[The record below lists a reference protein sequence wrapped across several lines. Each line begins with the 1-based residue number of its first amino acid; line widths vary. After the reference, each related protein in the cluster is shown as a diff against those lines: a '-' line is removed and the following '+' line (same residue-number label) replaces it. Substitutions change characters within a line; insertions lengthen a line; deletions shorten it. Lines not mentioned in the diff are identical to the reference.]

1 MAIVNIHCYY
11 VPLIEMIQDVI
22 NQGDDFLIVETS
34 KDFIYNK
41 NIIGIV
47 ISIITICIYVQ
58 IPRFANWI
66 IKPNRYLK

>member
-11 VPLIEMIQDVI
+11 VPLIEMIQEVI
-22 NQGDDFLIVETS
+22 NLDDDFILLQAS
-34 KDFIYNK
+34 NDFFFNK

-47 ISIITICIYVQ
+47 VGMITICIYVQ

-66 IKPNRYLK
+66 IKPNKR